1 MTVKG
6 CSDTHLWAAHTRPK
20 ATTPIGRVVAVL
32 LPEIIH
38 DQDLRLISESNHAD
52 FANADQN
59 IIKGIVSLP
68 IQVREVLDMRII
80 SGGDCCSRKYN

>member
-38 DQDLRLISESNHAD
+38 KQALRPVSESNHAD
-52 FANADQN
+52 VADADQNIN

-68 IQVREVLDMRII
+68 IREVLDMRII
-80 SGGDCCSRKYN
+80 SGWDFCSRKYN

>member
-59 IIKGIVSLP
+59 INIIKGIVSLP
-68 IQVREVLDMRII
+68 IREVLDMRII

>member
-6 CSDTHLWAAHTRPK
+6 CSATHLWVAHTRPK

-38 DQDLRLISESNHAD
+38 DQDLRLISESNNAD
-52 FANADQN
+52 FANADQNIN

-68 IQVREVLDMRII
+68 IREVLDKRII
-80 SGGDCCSRKYN
+80 SGGDCCSWKYN

>member
-68 IQVREVLDMRII
+68 IREVLDMRII